1 MVAPR
6 ERGIKEERSMGDVW
20 MILLTL
26 VSFAAFA
33 LWIPG
38 IEWILRGEGGNGE

>member
-1 MVAPR
+1 
-6 ERGIKEERSMGDVW
+6 MGDVW